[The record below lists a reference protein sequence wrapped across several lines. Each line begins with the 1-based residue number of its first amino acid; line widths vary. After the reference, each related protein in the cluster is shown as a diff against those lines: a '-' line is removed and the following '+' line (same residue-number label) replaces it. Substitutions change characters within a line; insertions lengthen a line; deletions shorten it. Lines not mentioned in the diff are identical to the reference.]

1 LNQSDSYRDYYPR
14 ATNTDGISDY
24 SGQPGRQTMASMT
37 SGCKWTVGTAVS
49 IWLGVAA
56 TAQARVV
63 LLENPYNPGEQVAV
77 EVKGCLPEAE
87 LAKLL
92 LLLKQRQTADITP
105 STRVAMASQAH
116 AVHSSLPL
124 MVGIG
129 F

>member
-1 LNQSDSYRDYYPR
+1 M
-14 ATNTDGISDY
+14 ATITN
-24 SGQPGRQTMASMT
+24 
-37 SGCKWTVGTAVS
+37 GCKWTVGTAVS

-63 LLENPYNPGEQVAV
+63 LLENPYNPGEQIAV
-77 EVKGCLPEAE
+77 EVAKGCLPEAQ

-92 LLLKQRQTADITP
+92 PLLKQRQTADITAP
-105 STRVAMASQAH
+105 TRIAMASPARATH
-116 AVHSSLPL
+116 YSLPL